1 MVSNDKNPWIPGKKE
16 KSILRSSAAEY
27 LTFVAAS
34 GNSESIH
41 GLYGQAQV
49 PCMALFVFLLLY

>member
-1 MVSNDKNPWIPGKKE
+1 MSTKKE
-16 KSILRSSAAEY
+16 VSVVRFSTAEY